1 MKCIIIGLGSYGSV
15 LAEELTLLG
24 HEVIGVDVNGANVER
39 MKDKMATSFVLD
51 AIDEQAISI
60 LPLKAVDIVVVAI
73 GEAFAASIK
82 AVALL
87 KKFGVQ
93 HIYAR
98 AVDDLHKTVL
108 EAFDLERVLV
118 PEKEAARNL
127 VQLLDLRVRAESFRI
142 DKDYYVIKFR
152 VPGSLVG
159 YSLDELAVD
168 KEFNLEVV
176 SLLRGN
182 ESVNSFGL
190 VVNESRVMDEMNMG
204 YKLTERDSLVFYGR
218 YRDFLAFWK
227 AIY

>member
-24 HEVIGVDVNGANVER
+24 HEVVGVDVNAANVER
-39 MKDKMATSFVLD
+39 IKDKVATSFVLD

-82 AVALL
+82 VVALL
-87 KKFGVQ
+87 KKFGVE

-118 PEKEAARNL
+118 PEKEAARSL
-127 VQLLDLRVRAESFRI
+127 VQLLDLRVRVESFRV

-152 VPGSLVG
+152 VPNSLVG
-159 YSLDELAVD
+159 YTIEELAVEA
-168 KEFNLEVV
+168 EFNLEIV
-176 SLLRGN
+176 SLLSGK
-182 ESVNSFGL
+182 ESVSSVGL
-190 VVNESRVMDEMNMG
+190 KVTESRVVEGYDRG
-204 YKLTERDSLVFYGR
+204 YKLSNQDYLVCYGR